1 MISVFTIFTFYA
13 LLFIT
18 FISIRNL
25 ESWKVEI
32 TRTLLKLPNI
42 SDSYNKSNRIVREF
56 LLWLDQLICTLS
68 IAEDYVN
75 MLVRQVWQMSVIKEQ
90 HAVGSCYRS

>member
-56 LLWLDQLICTLS
+56 LLWLDQLIWTLS

-75 MLVRQVWQMSVIKEQ
+75 MLVRQV
-90 HAVGSCYRS
+90 

>member
-42 SDSYNKSNRIVREF
+42 SDSYNKLNRIVREF
-56 LLWLDQLICTLS
+56 LLWLDQLIWTLS

-75 MLVRQVWQMSVIKEQ
+75 MLVRQV
-90 HAVGSCYRS
+90 

>member
-75 MLVRQVWQMSVIKEQ
+75 MLVRQV
-90 HAVGSCYRS
+90 